1 MATWSIARWWW
12 PWESTVRAAECGPA
26 ETEAFWLQFLRS
38 LAVRGVSGVRLVVSD
53 AHEGLKSAT
62 AKVLDATWQRCRV
75 HFVRNALG
83 HVPRRQHQPA
93 GAREQGDQ
101 ASIPVVGALL
111 IEQTDEWHITRRYMS
126 QESPAKIVIPETRL
140 MIEGG
145 QAEARIESKQALPCS
160 KAIQE
165 DLQPFRKI
173 HSHSG
178 KSTAIQENRAWR
190 TAPFVRLSAVEPSAI
205 GLGTRNRGPADSAP
219 LGRLA

>member
-1 MATWSIARWWW
+1 M
-12 PWESTVRAAECGPA
+12 
-26 ETEAFWLQFLRS
+26 
-38 LAVRGVSGVRLVVSD
+38 
-53 AHEGLKSAT
+53 
-62 AKVLDATWQRCRV
+62 
-75 HFVRNALG
+75 
-83 HVPRRQHQPA
+83 
-93 GAREQGDQ
+93 
-101 ASIPVVGALL
+101 VGALL

-178 KSTAIQENRAWR
+178 KSGLADRA
-190 TAPFVRLSAVEPSAI
+190 VRPTIAVEPSAI